1 MLSHN
6 DKEEILREFPNIK
19 LSYENIIYK
28 KVSNQDY
35 VVAIPDG
42 KKCFTWFT
50 FIHDK
55 PSCLLMELTDRK
67 QIIDIKIISTCFSP
81 ELSYGTILYGTLFYT
96 NGNNFFSIEDIF
108 SYKGVNVERMNW
120 GEKLIKLNG
129 ILKKELKQIS
139 YNKSFVV
146 FGLPLMCKT
155 CEELNKKMENENIK
169 YKISSVQFK
178 LFNRVNCYLF
188 MTFKNYS
195 ENKLIELEEK
205 PKIINKETYCSNDKN
220 IQQQNQTQNQNQTH
234 NQRQDNK
241 PFIKKQTKKEQVFVV
256 RPDIQDDIYYLF
268 CLNKQLK
275 EEQYGF
281 AHIPD
286 YNTSVMM
293 NKLFRV
299 IKENQNL
306 DALEESDDEE
316 EFENEDVHKFV
327 HLNKSYKMVCVFNYK
342 FKKWTPIKLADKES
356 HIVNMNDLN

>member
-1 MLSHN
+1 MLSHS
-6 DKEEILREFPNIK
+6 DKEEMLREFPNIK

-35 VVAIPDG
+35 IVAIPEG
-42 KKCFTWFT
+42 KKCFAWFT

-55 PSCLLMELTDRK
+55 PNCLLMELTDRK
-67 QIIDIKIISTCFSP
+67 QIVDIKIISTCFSP
-81 ELSYGTILYGTLFYT
+81 ELSYGTILYGTLFYA
-96 NGNNFFSIEDIF
+96 NGNNFFSMEDIF
-108 SYKGVNVERMNW
+108 SYKGVNLERMNW
-120 GEKLIKLNG
+120 GEKLVKLNTL
-129 ILKKELKQIS
+129 LKKDIKQIS
-139 YNKSFVV
+139 YNKSFIV

-155 CEELNKKMENENIK
+155 IDELNKKIENENIK

-178 LFNRVNCYLF
+178 LFNRVNSHLF

-195 ENKLIELEEK
+195 EVKPFELEEK
-205 PKIINKETYCSNDKN
+205 LANKERSVI
-220 IQQQNQTQNQNQTH
+220 IQQQEQEQKQQQNNQTQ
-234 NQRQDNK
+234 DGNK
-241 PFIKKQTKKEQVFVV
+241 TLFKKQTKKEQVFLV

-316 EFENEDVHKFV
+316 EFENEDIHKFV
-327 HLNKSYKMVCVFNYK
+327 HLNKSYNMVCVFNYK
-342 FKKWTPIKLADKES
+342 FKKWVPIKLANKEAP
-356 HIVNMNDLN
+356 IVNMYDLN

>member
-1 MLSHN
+1 ML
-6 DKEEILREFPNIK
+6 IEFPNIK

-42 KKCFTWFT
+42 KKCFAWFT

-55 PSCLLMELTDRK
+55 PNCLLMELTDRK
-67 QIIDIKIISTCFSP
+67 QIVDIKIISTCFSP
-81 ELSYGTILYGTLFYT
+81 ELSYGTILYGTLFYA
-96 NGNNFFSIEDIF
+96 NGNNFFSMEDIF
-108 SYKGVNVERMNW
+108 SYKGVNLERMNW
-120 GEKLIKLNG
+120 GEKLVKLNTL
-129 ILKKELKQIS
+129 LKKDIKQIS

-155 CEELNKKMENENIK
+155 SEELNKKIENENIK

-178 LFNRVNCYLF
+178 LFNRVNSHLF

-195 ENKLIELEEK
+195 QLKPSFELEEK
-205 PKIINKETYCSNDKN
+205 PANKNVAPVS
-220 IQQQNQTQNQNQTH
+220 IQQQQNNHTQ
-234 NQRQDNK
+234 DGNK
-241 PFIKKQTKKEQVFVV
+241 TFIKKQTKKEQVFVV

-268 CLNKQLK
+268 CLNNQLK

-316 EFENEDVHKFV
+316 EFENEDIHKFV
-327 HLNKSYKMVCVFNYK
+327 HLNKSYNMVCVFNYK
-342 FKKWTPIKLADKES
+342 FKKWVPIKLANKEAS
-356 HIVNMNDLN
+356 IVNINELTP

>member
-1 MLSHN
+1 MLSHS
-6 DKEEILREFPNIK
+6 DKEEMLREFPNIK

-42 KKCFTWFT
+42 KKCFAWFT

-55 PSCLLMELTDRK
+55 PNCLLMELTDRK
-67 QIIDIKIISTCFSP
+67 QIVDIKIISTCFSP
-81 ELSYGTILYGTLFYT
+81 ELSYGTILYGTLFYA
-96 NGNNFFSIEDIF
+96 NGNNFFSMEDIF
-108 SYKGVNVERMNW
+108 SYKGVNLERMNW
-120 GEKLIKLNG
+120 GEKLVKLNTL
-129 ILKKELKQIS
+129 LKKDIKQIS

-155 CEELNKKMENENIK
+155 SEELNKKIENENIK

-178 LFNRVNCYLF
+178 LFNRVNSHLF

-195 ENKLIELEEK
+195 QLKPSFDELEEK
-205 PKIINKETYCSNDKN
+205 PANKDAVSVT
-220 IQQQNQTQNQNQTH
+220 IQQQQQQQNNQP
-234 NQRQDNK
+234 QDSNK
-241 PFIKKQTKKEQVFVV
+241 TFIKKQTKKEQVFVV

-275 EEQYGF
+275 EEQYGI

-293 NKLFRV
+293 TKLFRV

-316 EFENEDVHKFV
+316 EFENEDIHKFV
-327 HLNKSYKMVCVFNYK
+327 HLNKTYNMVCVFNYK
-342 FKKWTPIKLADKES
+342 FKKWVPIKLANKEAP
-356 HIVNMNDLN
+356 IVNINELTP